1 MFKDIDHIGILVN
14 DLDKV
19 QDLYA
24 NAFGLQPDF
33 KEELSSQKIK
43 LIGYYIGDAAIEFF
57 QPIAPDSPVANFLE
71 KRGNTIHHIAFRV
84 QDLDNK
90 LKELSQKG
98 FNLIDLEAKS
108 GANGK
113 KIAFLHP
120 KSFEGILI
128 ELCEK

>member
-1 MFKDIDHIGILVN
+1 VHGQNGGIEDVEPRRN
-14 DLDKV
+14 V
-19 QDLYA
+19 QHL
-24 NAFGLQPDF
+24 
-33 KEELSSQKIK
+33 
-43 LIGYYIGDAAIEFF
+43 
-57 QPIAPDSPVANFLE
+57 LE

-84 QDLDNK
+84 QDLDKK